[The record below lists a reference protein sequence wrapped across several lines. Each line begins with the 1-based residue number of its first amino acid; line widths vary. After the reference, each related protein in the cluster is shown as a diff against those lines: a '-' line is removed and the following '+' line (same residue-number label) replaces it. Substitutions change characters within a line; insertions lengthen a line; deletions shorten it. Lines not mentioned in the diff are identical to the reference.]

1 MMRFY
6 RWPTG
11 CGNVIAAVQIND
23 RSEGCRVN
31 IRKKICKIVICL
43 TVLLCLNLIRVQADV
58 AQAAENAPAAEDT
71 QAAENVPAAK
81 NAQEAE
87 NAPAET
93 VRVGYIQI
101 PGYFERND
109 SGDYFG
115 YGYDFLKEIS
125 QYTGWE
131 YQFIEATWEE
141 CQAMLEDGEID
152 LLGPLIRDTD
162 RMDQFDFTKR
172 EIGTTYLQIL
182 TEEQTDKYA
191 FEDYENF
198 DGKKA
203 GALLGCYGKESLIE
217 YEELHDFTMD
227 LVYYRTQEELNQ
239 ALKSHEIDLIF
250 SIGLRKNKDQ
260 KVVAAF
266 DIRHY
271 YLATTKGNTKILN
284 GLNEALDRIYYLNPE
299 FQTDIYRKH
308 YKRNKE
314 GLPVFNR
321 EEQEYIKEHPV
332 LKVAYDPFWDPL
344 EYYDAKLGTMQGI
357 TRDLFDLIA
366 EFSGIRFEFD
376 KAENYSDAL
385 TLLNEENVDIITA
398 FANDYNWAD
407 KKNVKISSVYMEL
420 PMTLVSKTGI
430 NNPDEQV
437 IAVPEQYYASYQIPL
452 QSQKTRVVTFKTV
465 EECLKAVQN
474 GEADAAC
481 VNVYSA
487 NQWLQKDAYYDLKT
501 AGLNDFNLPL
511 SIAVSQ
517 DTDRRLLDI
526 INKCIFYVSQDEW
539 NEIVAVN
546 TMKPETI
553 TTRELLRRNPE
564 AMLFIIGGP
573 LVLIIL
579 CLGMIT
585 IQKSRTNKK
594 ITRLL
599 YIDTVTGHGNYNK
612 FTQDMKKRLPLAEY
626 KNALIYVDINNFK
639 YINDAFGYET
649 GNEMLKVFSNIIQ
662 SAIEEDELFSR
673 IFADNF
679 ILLVHFKDKNSLEHL
694 VKKIRNEAQN
704 FMDELGV
711 VYRLTVSCG
720 VYIVDSDL
728 TSVDK
733 LVNRSR
739 YANEK
744 AKIQGGQ
751 AIVYYYDDLM
761 SSMMREK
768 ELEAMM
774 EKALQEHQFV
784 PYYQAQYYAADGR
797 LAGAEALVRWFHP
810 ERGMIQPGEFIP
822 LFEKN
827 GFIVKVDLA
836 MFEGVCRQMREWM
849 DHGIEI
855 CPIACNFS
863 RLHLYDE
870 GFPNQLR
877 NIADSYGIPASLLT
891 VEITENVAMQNM
903 DVFLSCTA
911 KLKEYG
917 FSISIDD
924 FGTGYSSLGV
934 LQRLE
939 IDELKLDQIFQRG
952 GSVTEKDKILIELII
967 EAAHKLNLRVVCE
980 GVETQEQVL
989 YMKRIGCDIIQ
1000 GYFYSKP
1007 EKTLFPDV

>member
-1 MMRFY
+1 MGAQAEDA
-6 RWPTG
+6 W
-11 CGNVIAAVQIND
+11 AAGT
-23 RSEGCRVN
+23 S
-31 IRKKICKIVICL
+31 
-43 TVLLCLNLIRVQADV
+43 
-58 AQAAENAPAAEDT
+58 AAENGAAAPDPGPL
-71 QAAENVPAAK
+71 ENTPP
-81 NAQEAE
+81 EA
-87 NAPAET
+87 

-101 PGYFERND
+101 PGYFERNE

-131 YQFIEATWEE
+131 YEFIEATWEE
-141 CQAMLEDGEID
+141 CQTMLENGELD
-152 LLGPLIRDTD
+152 MLGPMIRDPE
-162 RMDQFDFTKR
+162 RMDRFDFSNQ

-182 TEEQTDKYA
+182 TGEETDSYA

-203 GALLGCYGKESLIE
+203 GALSGCYGKEKLEE
-217 YEELHDFTMD
+217 YEGLHGFELD
-227 LVYYRTQEELNQ
+227 LVYYKTQEELNQ
-239 ALKSHEIDLIF
+239 ALKAHEIDLLF
-250 SIGLRKNKDQ
+250 SIGLRKPKDQ

-266 DIRHY
+266 GSSHY
-271 YLATTKGNTKILN
+271 YLAVTKGNSQILN

-308 YKRNKE
+308 YNRNKE
-314 GLPVFNR
+314 GFPVFNR

-344 EYYDAKLGTMQGI
+344 EYYDAEQGTMKGI
-357 TRDLFDLIA
+357 TRDLFDMIA
-366 EFSGIRFEFD
+366 EFSGMQFEFV
-376 KAENYSDAL
+376 KAEDYSNAL
-385 TLLNEENVDIITA
+385 SLLRDGNVDIITA
-398 FANDYNWAD
+398 FANDYNWAE
-407 KKNVKISSVYMEL
+407 KKHVKISSVYMEL

-430 NNPDEQV
+430 NSMDEQV
-437 IAVPEQYYASYQIPL
+437 IAVPDQYYASYQIPL
-452 QSQKTRVVTFKTV
+452 WNRETEIITFKTV
-465 EECLKAVQN
+465 EECLKAVRN

-481 VNVYSA
+481 INLYSA
-487 NQWLQKDAYYDLKT
+487 NQWLQKDAYYNLKT
-501 AGLNDFNLPL
+501 TGLNDFSLPL
-511 SIAVSQ
+511 SIAVSPN
-517 DTDRRLLDI
+517 TDRLLLDI

-553 TTRELLRRNPE
+553 TARELLRHNPE
-564 AMLFIIGGP
+564 ALLLVIGGP

-579 CLGMIT
+579 CLGVIT
-585 IQKSRTNKK
+585 IQKSRANKK

-599 YIDTVTGHGNYNK
+599 YIDSVTGHGNYNK
-612 FTQDMKKRLPLAEY
+612 FMLDMKKRLPLAEF

-662 SAIEEDELFSR
+662 SAIGQDDLFSR

-679 ILLVHFKDKNSLEHL
+679 ILLVRFKDKNSLERL
-694 VKKIRNEAQN
+694 VNKIRNDAQH

-744 AKIQGGQ
+744 AKLQGGQ
-751 AIVYYYDDLM
+751 AIVYYYDDLL

-774 EKALQEHQFV
+774 EKALQENQFI

-810 ERGMIQPGEFIP
+810 DRGMIQPGEFIP

-836 MFEGVCRQMREWM
+836 MFNNVCRQMRVWM
-849 DHGIEI
+849 DQGIEI

-877 NIADSYGIPASLLT
+877 NIADSYGIPPSLLT

-903 DVFLSCTA
+903 DVFIACTA

-917 FSISIDD
+917 FGISIDD

-952 GSVTEKDKILIELII
+952 GSVTDKDKILIELII

-1007 EKTLFPDV
+1007 EKTLYPDV